1 MLFGFHGLDDMWTT
15 GYVLAENGFKV
26 VGDMKDATLFEN
38 ENYSGKPGWGSPQQW
53 CRLVNAELEPWK
65 FHVVKTCLKKGKKE

>member
-1 MLFGFHGLDDMWTT
+1 
-15 GYVLAENGFKV
+15 
-26 VGDMKDATLFEN
+26 MKDATLIEN

-53 CRLVNAELEPWK
+53 CRLANAELEPWK